1 MQTATQTA
9 SRKGG
14 NPAWIK
20 GVSGNPKGS
29 ITAAE
34 RRARIAAKVDGWVA
48 ELGGRVGAAE
58 RELLQRAAELSMLKP
73 RRNEDAVRTANTI
86 SKLLAQA
93 GFNRHRKRRDPERS
107 DLARAILGD
116 DE

>member
-1 MQTATQTA
+1 
-9 SRKGG
+9 
-14 NPAWIK
+14 
-20 GVSGNPKGS
+20 
-29 ITAAE
+29 
-34 RRARIAAKVDGWVA
+34 VDGWVA

-93 GFNRHRKRRDPERS
+93 GFHRHRRHIGRGKAEQVPLRDRIGS
-107 DLARAILGD
+107 G
-116 DE
+116 